1 MLPPLTLPS
10 TASLSS
16 PSTSLGTI
24 PSVSNANLLRWC
36 AYDPSD
42 PRSSSADIPRWE
54 TGAVAGAG
62 RVALSGF
69 VNPGWTSAVITF
81 VSSATVVQ
89 GPSGE
94 EGVVHSV
101 EEIRV
106 RWAELGKVGV
116 FKRVRV

>member
-1 MLPPLTLPS
+1 
-10 TASLSS
+10 
-16 PSTSLGTI
+16 
-24 PSVSNANLLRWC
+24 VSNADLLHWS

-54 TGAVAGAG
+54 AGAVAGAG

-81 VSSATVVQ
+81 IRSSTVVK

-94 EGVVHSV
+94 EGLVHSV

-116 FKRVRV
+116 FKRARV

>member
-1 MLPPLTLPS
+1 MLPCLTLPS
-10 TASLSS
+10 NASLSA
-16 PSTSLGTI
+16 PTTSLGSI
-24 PSVSNANLLRWC
+24 PSVSNADLLRWS

-42 PRSSSADIPRWE
+42 SRSTADIPRWE

-81 VSSATVVQ
+81 IRSSKVVK
-89 GPSGE
+89 GPSDE
-94 EGVVHSV
+94 EVVVNSV